1 MQSRLHTL
9 WQQLDAVTSRYGFQ
23 QPGVL
28 IDQKRQ
34 RLGEMSERLS
44 QQIQFVLSMEQS
56 RFQGMSERLLAVSPR
71 SVLARGYSVA
81 YKLPQKQV
89 VNKVES
95 FEIGEKFGLLMSDG
109 EIEADVKKIKSDGPT
124 AVDLSE
130 KGQLIMAKKSDM
142 SFEQAMTRL
151 EEIVKQLEDSAIS
164 IEESLAL
171 FEEGTELTKMCRSR
185 LEEAEKKIIVLT
197 QNEGDGDDSEL
208 ES

>member
-1 MQSRLHTL
+1 
-9 WQQLDAVTSRYGFQ
+9 
-23 QPGVL
+23 
-28 IDQKRQ
+28 
-34 RLGEMSERLS
+34 
-44 QQIQFVLSMEQS
+44 
-56 RFQGMSERLLAVSPR
+56 
-71 SVLARGYSVA
+71 
-81 YKLPQKQV
+81 
-89 VNKVES
+89 
-95 FEIGEKFGLLMSDG
+95 
-109 EIEADVKKIKSDGPT
+109 
-124 AVDLSE
+124 
-130 KGQLIMAKKSDM
+130 MAKKSDM